1 MMGALATMATRRVS
15 PRGDAE
21 CLASLV
27 SILQLS
33 DSAFP
38 SGRYTLSHGL
48 EAFAQ
53 SGRLPA
59 PSDPSQLLAL
69 LSDSIRRGV
78 APSDGVAA
86 ACAHRALRSDG
97 TVDLLLLEGA
107 DRRLTAV
114 KSVRAPREASCRTGG
129 ALLGAALA
137 AFGGA
142 PLCQLAEDVNSGRS
156 PGNHAVVLGLVS
168 ATLAIP
174 RLDAVASELYAYA
187 AGWVGAAVRLGLSDH
202 LTAQALLH
210 RGRQAIADSALRALD
225 ADVAQISACTP
236 YPDVMSMRHEQ
247 AEVRLFAT

>member
-1 MMGALATMATRRVS
+1 MGALATMATRRVS
-15 PRGDAE
+15 PRGDGT

-59 PSDPSQLLAL
+59 PSGPSQLLAL
-69 LSDSIRRGV
+69 LSDSIRLGV

-86 ACAHRALRSDG
+86 ACAHRALRGDG
-97 TVDLLLLEGA
+97 TVDVPLLARA

-114 KSVRAPREASCRTGG
+114 KSARAPREASHRTGR
-129 ALLGAALA
+129 ALLDAALA

-142 PLCQLAEDVNSGRS
+142 PLCELAEHVNSGQV
-156 PGNHAVVLGLVS
+156 PGNHAVMLGLIS
-168 ATLAIP
+168 ATLTVP
-174 RLDAVASELYAYA
+174 RLEAVAIELYAYA
-187 AGWVGAAVRLGLSDH
+187 AGWAGAAVRLGLSDH
-202 LTAQALLH
+202 LTAQAVLH
-210 RGRQAIADSALRALD
+210 RARQVIVESARRALD
-225 ADVAQISACTP
+225 GDVAQISACTP
-236 YPDVMSMRHEQ
+236 HLDVMSMRHEQ

>member
-1 MMGALATMATRRVS
+1 MCALATAAKRRVS
-15 PRGDAE
+15 PQRGGA

-69 LSDSIRRGV
+69 LSDSIRLGV
-78 APSDGVAA
+78 APSDGIAA
-86 ACAHRALRSDG
+86 ACAHRALRNDG
-97 TVDLLLLEGA
+97 TLDLPLLQEA

-114 KSVRAPREASCRTGG
+114 KCVRAPREASRRTGR
-129 ALLGAALA
+129 ALLSAALA

-142 PLCQLAEDVNSGRS
+142 PLCELAEHVDSGRI
-156 PGNHAVVLGLVS
+156 PGNHAVVLGLIS

-174 RLDAVASELYAYA
+174 RLEAVASELYTYA
-187 AGWVGAAVRLGLSDH
+187 SDWVGAAVRLGLSDH

-210 RGRQAIADSALRALD
+210 RGRQVIVESTVRALD

-236 YPDVMSMRHEQ
+236 YVDVMSMRHEQ

>member
-1 MMGALATMATRRVS
+1 MGALATVAKRRVS
-15 PRGDAE
+15 RRGDAP

-27 SILQLS
+27 SLLQLS
-33 DSAFP
+33 DSALP

-59 PSDPSQLLAL
+59 PSDPAQLLAL
-69 LSDSIRRGV
+69 LSDSIRLGV

-86 ACAHRALRSDG
+86 ACAHRALRGDA
-97 TVDLLLLEGA
+97 TVDLPLLGRA

-114 KSVRAPREASCRTGG
+114 KSARTPREASRRTGR
-129 ALLGAALA
+129 ALLSAALA

-142 PLCQLAEDVNSGRS
+142 PLCELAEHVDSGRI
-156 PGNHAVVLGLVS
+156 PGNHAVVLGVVS
-168 ATLAIP
+168 ARLAIP
-174 RLDAVASELYAYA
+174 RLEAVAGELYAYA

-210 RGRQAIADSALRALD
+210 RGRQVIVDSALRALD

-236 YPDVMSMRHEQ
+236 HLDVMSMRHEQ
-247 AEVRLFAT
+247 AELRLFAT